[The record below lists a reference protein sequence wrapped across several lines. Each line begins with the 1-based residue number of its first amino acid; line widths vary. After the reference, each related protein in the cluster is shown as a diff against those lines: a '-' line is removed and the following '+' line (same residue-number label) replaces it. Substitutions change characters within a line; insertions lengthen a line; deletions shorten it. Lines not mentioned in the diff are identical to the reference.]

1 VNTLSSFV
9 VGNALMATLMALA
22 VAVLAR
28 LCKRPALAHG
38 LWILVLIK
46 LITPSFWPVPLQRFL
61 TSEAPQAHS
70 ETDMSREQSGLE
82 VNAVPVLEEPGNIRL
97 PQPFND
103 VAEPVASAGPELP
116 MQADAQP
123 APVRMPPVAETSNP
137 EPTPRPIPWT
147 ALGLGVWLGGSLC
160 WLVLASTRLL
170 RFRRFLSSGQAA
182 PADLQLRVRHLAGR
196 LGLKRPPQVLVLPA
210 AVSPMLWALGG
221 IPRLLLPAALLD
233 QLSYEQWDTLL
244 VHELAHLRRRD
255 HWVRW
260 LEFLVLAL
268 NWWHPVAWWARRELR
283 EAEEQCC
290 DAWVVWALPALAEA
304 YALALVETV
313 TFLSRSRSALP
324 LGASGIGQVQF
335 LKRRLIM
342 IMRGTTPKALS
353 GLGLLALLGLGALL
367 LPLLPTW
374 AQSDEPPPAADEA
387 PAAAALPPRA
397 ERAVQPD
404 PAFAPVAA
412 APGVGPTGTAPAM
425 SFPVAAQPAAG
436 SGGRAW
442 GATRAANAP
451 AEALED
457 ARDEVELL
465 AVQLESKRAELN
477 EVQALRRQ
485 AQRIA
490 ERINRLFQSG
500 NIDSAEADKART
512 ELEVIEARLGGKQAQ
527 IREAEVRLRQA
538 QRHLARLQGAERRR
552 ETPRST
558 DAANMAPSDL
568 PQGGRRFGGSS
579 TGRMSPGAMAP
590 ASPFPP
596 GGGRGNDDNVPPTP
610 RAGTPGMPMGGMGM
624 PGMGGMNTGGTGGGA
639 GGMRSG
645 MAGGMMGGAGGAGM
659 MAGPGG
665 MAPGGGR
672 RSDLNLRLD
681 TMEKRLDA
689 LLKDVKSLKDLANA
703 QSQQEKLLQD
713 LMRELKLLRKR
724 EVDRD
729 DPRFQ
734 PARP

>member
-28 LCKRPALAHG
+28 LCRRPALAHG
-38 LWILVLIK
+38 LWILVLMK
-46 LITPSFWPVPLQRFL
+46 LITPSFWPVPLQRYL
-61 TSEAPQAHS
+61 TSEVPQAHS
-70 ETDMSREQSGLE
+70 ETDISREQSRLE
-82 VNAVPVLEEPGNIRL
+82 VNAVPVLEEPGNIPL

-103 VAEPVASAGPELP
+103 VAEPVASAGPELA

-123 APVRMPPVAETSNP
+123 APARMPPVAETINP

-147 ALGLGVWLGGSLC
+147 ALSMGVWLGGSLC
-160 WLVLASTRLL
+160 WLVLASARLM
-170 RFRRFLSSGQAA
+170 RFRRFLSSGQVA

-210 AVSPMLWALGG
+210 AVSPMLWASGG
-221 IPRLLLPAALLD
+221 APRLLLPAALLD
-233 QLSYEQWDTLL
+233 QLSHEQWDTLL

-324 LGASGIGQVQF
+324 LGASGIGQVQL

-387 PAAAALPPRA
+387 PAAALPPQA
-397 ERAVQPD
+397 ERGAPPD
-404 PAFAPVAA
+404 PALAPVAA
-412 APGVGPTGTAPAM
+412 PPGPAGVAFDM
-425 SFPVAAQPAAG
+425 GFPVAAQPPAG

-485 AQRIA
+485 AQRTA
-490 ERINRLFQSG
+490 ARTNRLVQSG

-538 QRHLARLQGAERRR
+538 QRHLARLQGAERPRR
-552 ETPRST
+552 ETPPGS
-558 DAANMAPSDL
+558 DAANAVPPGL
-568 PQGGRRFGGSS
+568 PAGVGRFGGSGV
-579 TGRMSPGAMAP
+579 GRPPSGAIAP
-590 ASPFPP
+590 PSHFPP
-596 GGGRGNDDNVPPTP
+596 GSGQGSDDNVPATP
-610 RAGTPGMPMGGMGM
+610 HAGAGAPGMRMGGMAMPGM
-624 PGMGGMNTGGTGGGA
+624 PGMSGKGGYGA
-639 GGMRSG
+639 GGTEGGPGMRPG
-645 MAGGMMGGAGGAGM
+645 MAGGMMGGGGGAGM

-665 MAPGGGR
+665 MAAGS
-672 RSDLNLRLD
+672 RSTDLNRRLD
-681 TMEKRLDA
+681 TMERRLDA

-703 QSQQEKLLQD
+703 QAQQEKLLQD
-713 LMRELKLLRKR
+713 LLRELKQLRKNESDR
-724 EVDRD
+724 E
-729 DPRFQ
+729 
-734 PARP
+734 ARP

>member
-1 VNTLSSFV
+1 
-9 VGNALMATLMALA
+9 
-22 VAVLAR
+22 
-28 LCKRPALAHG
+28 
-38 LWILVLIK
+38 LVLIK
-46 LITPSFWPVPLQRFL
+46 LITPSFWPVPLQRYL
-61 TSEAPQAHS
+61 TSEASQAHS
-70 ETDMSREQSGLE
+70 ETDMSREQTRLE
-82 VNAVPVLEEPGNIRL
+82 VNAVPVLEEPGNIPL

-103 VAEPVASAGPELP
+103 VAEPVAFAGPELP
-116 MQADAQP
+116 IQADAQP
-123 APVRMPPVAETSNP
+123 APARMPPVAETSNP
-137 EPTPRPIPWT
+137 EPAPRPIPWT
-147 ALGLGVWLGGSLC
+147 ALGIGVWLGGSLC

-221 IPRLLLPAALLD
+221 VPRLLLPAALLD
-233 QLSYEQWDTLL
+233 QLSQEQWDTLL

-387 PAAAALPPRA
+387 PAVAGLPPQA
-397 ERAVQPD
+397 ERAVPPD
-404 PAFAPVAA
+404 PALAPVAA
-412 APGVGPTGTAPAM
+412 PPGFGPTGTAPDMA
-425 SFPVAAQPAAG
+425 FPVAAQPAAG

-451 AEALED
+451 PEALED

-477 EVQALRRQ
+477 EVQALQRQ
-485 AQRIA
+485 AQRTA
-490 ERINRLFQSG
+490 ARTNRLAQSG
-500 NIDSAEADKART
+500 SIDSAEADKART

-538 QRHLARLQGAERRR
+538 QRHLGRLQGAERPRR
-552 ETPRST
+552 ETPRGS
-558 DAANMAPSDL
+558 DAAETVPPGL
-568 PQGGRRFGGSS
+568 PGASGRFGGSGM
-579 TGRMSPGAMAP
+579 GRPPSPAIAP
-590 ASPFPP
+590 PSRFPP
-596 GGGRGNDDNVPPTP
+596 GGGPGSDDNVPATP
-610 RAGTPGMPMGGMGM
+610 HAGAPGMRMGGGMGMPGM
-624 PGMGGMNTGGTGGGA
+624 PGMGGMNAGGTGGGP
-639 GGMRSG
+639 GGMRPG
-645 MAGGMMGGAGGAGM
+645 MAGRMIGGAGGADM
-659 MAGPGG
+659 MSGGPTG
-665 MAPGGGR
+665 MAAGGGR

-681 TMEKRLDA
+681 TMERRLDA

-703 QSQQEKLLQD
+703 QAKQEKLLQD
-713 LMRELKLLRKR
+713 LLRELKQLRRSDGSPDR
-724 EVDRD
+724 E
-729 DPRFQ
+729 P

>member
-1 VNTLSSFV
+1 
-9 VGNALMATLMALA
+9 
-22 VAVLAR
+22 
-28 LCKRPALAHG
+28 
-38 LWILVLIK
+38 LVLIK
-46 LITPSFWPVPLQRFL
+46 LITPSFWPVPLQRYL
-61 TSEAPQAHS
+61 TSEASQAHS
-70 ETDMSREQSGLE
+70 ETDISREQSRLE
-82 VNAVPVLEEPGNIRL
+82 VNAVPVLEEPGHIPL
-97 PQPFND
+97 PQAFND
-103 VAEPVASAGPELP
+103 EAEPVASAGPELP
-116 MQADAQP
+116 IQADAQP

-137 EPTPRPIPWT
+137 EPARPIPWT

-160 WLVLASTRLL
+160 WLVLASTRLV

-182 PADLQLRVRHLAGR
+182 PADLQLRVRDLAGR

-221 IPRLLLPAALLD
+221 VPRLLLPAPLLD
-233 QLSYEQWDTLL
+233 QLSREQWDTLL

-313 TFLSRSRSALP
+313 TFLSRAPSALP

-374 AQSDEPPPAADEA
+374 AQSDEPLPAADEA
-387 PAAAALPPRA
+387 PAVAGLPPQA
-397 ERAVQPD
+397 ERAVPPD
-404 PAFAPVAA
+404 PALAPVAA
-412 APGVGPTGTAPAM
+412 PPGFVPTGAAPDMA
-425 SFPVAAQPAAG
+425 FPVAAQPAAG
-436 SGGRAW
+436 SSGRAW

-451 AEALED
+451 AEAVED
-457 ARDEVELL
+457 ARDEAELL

-485 AQRIA
+485 AQRTA
-490 ERINRLFQSG
+490 ERTNRLLQSG

-552 ETPRST
+552 ETPRDG
-558 DAANMAPSDL
+558 DAVNAVPPGL
-568 PQGGRRFGGSS
+568 PAGAGRFGGSGV
-579 TGRMSPGAMAP
+579 GRPPSGAI
-590 ASPFPP
+590 ASPAHYPP
-596 GGGRGNDDNVPPTP
+596 GGGQGSDDNVPATP
-610 RAGTPGMPMGGMGM
+610 HAGAGAPGMRMGGGMGM
-624 PGMGGMNTGGTGGGA
+624 PGMRGPSAGGTGSGPGN
-639 GGMRSG
+639 MRPE

-665 MAPGGGR
+665 MPSGGGR
-672 RSDLNLRLD
+672 RSDLNGRLD

-703 QSQQEKLLQD
+703 QAQQEKLLQD
-713 LMRELKLLRKR
+713 LLRELKQLRKR